1 MKIKLLITIAAIA
14 ACNYGANAQAGKT
27 PDYKLAAQLQIIITK
42 VNMPV
47 DSAAVYLDDFQ
58 KLDETK
64 PSETVFKSRLAD
76 GVYII
81 FQKDAAGKIAL
92 IVTSMPAVFLTT
104 VQKFIAMMGM
114 VASGTAAPPGYTAY
128 ATPKYAAFIN
138 PEVKPGILSLVML
151 QGGK

>member
-1 MKIKLLITIAAIA
+1 MKIKLLITIAVIA
-14 ACNYGANAQAGKT
+14 AGIYNAKAQASKT

-58 KLDETK
+58 KMEETK
-64 PSETVFKSRLAD
+64 PTETVFKSRLAD

-81 FQKDAAGKIAL
+81 FQKDGAGKVAL
-92 IVTSMPAVFLTT
+92 IVTSMPAGFLTT
-104 VQKFIAMMGM
+104 IQKFIAMMGM

-128 ATPKYAAFIN
+128 ATPRYADFVIV
-138 PEVKPGILSLVML
+138 P
-151 QGGK
+151 